1 MKKVRGSVLACVL
14 GLTAVL
20 AGCGGGNQAATQQPA
35 SSGTGGT
42 TAQPQQQAAEAAKPV
57 EIDFWYALGGR
68 NGEIIEKMVKDFN
81 ESHKHIV
88 VKPAYQGSYYE
99 NHSKVL
105 AAVSAGNQPDVT
117 MVEVGSIGAFAEA
130 KVLQDLG
137 PYANGAEEKYIP
149 GLLGNSYWKEK
160 LYAIPFNRST
170 PLLYLNRDLLK
181 AAGLDPEGPKTWE
194 ELQQFSK
201 ALTKKEG
208 AKTTTYGFS
217 TPIDIWFYEAL
228 VFQSGGNILSEDG
241 KSLLINEESGKAPLN
256 FWTGMLKEGIM
267 KAPPGEKYNAWD
279 VAKQDFINQ
288 QVAMIFTSTGDL
300 RGLKEAAKFDMG
312 TAFLP
317 ANKSYG
323 APTGGANL
331 VMLAKSSDEEKKAAW
346 EFIEWMTDTKQTIPW
361 SLETGYMPV
370 TKDAVESED
379 MKKAYEKEPN
389 FQVAVKQL
397 EYAKPR
403 PMVPGYKE
411 LQEVIMT
418 EIQRAVL
425 GQATVDQAIGNAVE
439 KGQKL
444 LKK

>member
-1 MKKVRGSVLACVL
+1 MKKCGIGILAFMLCL
-14 GLTAVL
+14 PGLLV
-20 AGCGGGNQAATQQPA
+20 GCGKQEAGGEQG
-35 SSGTGGT
+35 SGS
-42 TAQPQQQAAEAAKPV
+42 AEAARQEDKPV
-57 EIDFWYALGGR
+57 EIDFWYALGGK
-68 NGEIIEKMVKDFN
+68 NGEMVNRLVDEFN
-81 ESHKHIV
+81 STHKNIV
-88 VKPAYQGSYYE
+88 VKPSYQGDYYE
-99 NHSKVL
+99 NHAKVL

-130 KVLQDLG
+130 KVLEDLG
-137 PYANGAEEKYIP
+137 PYAGEAKDRYIP
-149 GLLGNSYWKEK
+149 GLMGNSYWKDK

-170 PLLYLNRDLLK
+170 PLLYVNRDMLK
-181 AAGLDPEGPKTWE
+181 AAGLDPNGPKTWD
-194 ELQQFSK
+194 ELRQYAAK
-201 ALTKKEG
+201 LTKKAG
-208 AKTTTYGFS
+208 GKTVTYGFS

-228 VFQSGGNILSEDG
+228 VFQSGGEILSEDG
-241 KSLLINEESGKAPLN
+241 KSLMIDSEAGRAPLE
-256 FWTGMLKEGIM
+256 FWTGMLKEGVM

-279 VAKQDFINQ
+279 VAKQDFING

-300 RGLKEAAKFDMG
+300 KGLQDAAKFDVG
-312 TAFLP
+312 AAFLP

-331 VMLAKSSDEEKKAAW
+331 VILAKSSEAEKKAAW
-346 EFIEWMTDTKQTIPW
+346 EFVSWMTDTKQTIPW

-370 TKDAVESED
+370 TKEAALSDE
-379 MKKAYEKEPN
+379 MKKAYEQTPN

-411 LQEVIMT
+411 LQEIIMT

-425 GQATVDQAIGNAVE
+425 GQATPDEAIGKAAD
-439 KGQKL
+439 KAQKL